1 MNPQRLI
8 SNTLLLFQR
17 SEAAPTEDSNPPIS
31 PSINIKDEPID
42 EGYDAALLPQS
53 SIRQIKEELEHQ
65 EVGVGRESYHYFVQ
79 YRVLICNFHIR

>member
-1 MNPQRLI
+1 M
-8 SNTLLLFQR
+8 
-17 SEAAPTEDSNPPIS
+17 EDSNPPIS

-65 EVGVGRESYHYFVQ
+65 EVRVWRESESLLLFKCRFVIFI
-79 YRVLICNFHIR
+79 LINRRRFNQKIIYLDLSC